1 MAEGGLSAS
10 EVAKELQHH
19 RHAGR
24 GEQSGELVPIIEAV
38 LLSIVTIVTA
48 WAGYS
53 AAKWTTES
61 RLELAEAS
69 ALRTEANRALT
80 AAAETRN
87 FDSST
92 FGAWFTSYTLGN
104 EAAMEIAERRFR
116 PEFQVAFDAWLAT
129 DPSTNPDAPP
139 GPTYMPEYRQPE
151 LARAEELDARA
162 EAAARDGERS
172 GLVADNY
179 VRITVMLAAVLFLV
193 GIGTTFKI
201 KHVRWLLASIGLI
214 LLVIAVVLISQ
225 QPIPP

>member
-1 MAEGGLSAS
+1 
-10 EVAKELQHH
+10 
-19 RHAGR
+19 
-24 GEQSGELVPIIEAV
+24 V

-80 AAAETRN
+80 AAADIRN

-92 FGAWFTSYTLGN
+92 FGAWFTAYTLGN

-129 DPSTNPDAPP
+129 DPATNPDAPP

-151 LARAEELDARA
+151 LAPRRRA
-162 EAAARDGERS
+162 
-172 GLVADNY
+172 
-179 VRITVMLAAVLFLV
+179 
-193 GIGTTFKI
+193 
-201 KHVRWLLASIGLI
+201 
-214 LLVIAVVLISQ
+214 
-225 QPIPP
+225 

>member
-1 MAEGGLSAS
+1 
-10 EVAKELQHH
+10 
-19 RHAGR
+19 
-24 GEQSGELVPIIEAV
+24 
-38 LLSIVTIVTA
+38 
-48 WAGYS
+48 
-53 AAKWTTES
+53 
-61 RLELAEAS
+61 
-69 ALRTEANRALT
+69 
-80 AAAETRN
+80 
-87 FDSST
+87 
-92 FGAWFTSYTLGN
+92 
-104 EAAMEIAERRFR
+104 
-116 PEFQVAFDAWLAT
+116 VAFDAWLAT
-129 DPSTNPDAPP
+129 DPATNPDAPP
-139 GPTYMPEYRQPE
+139 GPTYMPEYREPE